1 MKVGVRLV
9 ALVGGIVAVAGL
21 PAVAQAVVAG
31 PNGEVAF
38 VSGRNGGDASSDVYI
53 LDEPNATPEPLTTAA
68 GQHRH
73 PAWSPDRSKIVYAL
87 WNGADQDLWIHD
99 INTNSRVRL
108 TLSANI
114 DEDRPSWSPD
124 GTKIAYETELSDGS
138 GQEDILIAPAEA
150 LGGDDALN
158 LTSSPAVIENR
169 PVWSPDG
176 STIYYSYLSTAAGE
190 DADIYRE
197 PSDNSDLLV
206 GPENVVLDTTNNEF
220 QPALSPDGARMCFT
234 RGATGA
240 FVTNDTADVYT
251 VNSSGAGAITN
262 LSDNAMTGDYNC
274 TWSPDGTK
282 VAYVRGIFNTGALMY
297 KNSDDTGPAELLA
310 DDSAGNFDGNPDW
323 AMNPAPSCTD
333 ASGNVLANA
342 QVTVLLPCTDI
353 DLETLTLEIV
363 TPPANGALGAI
374 DQTAGEVVYTPNP
387 GFVGEDT
394 FTFRADD
401 ANSKSV
407 PATATIDVRAFC
419 SGRRATLAGTNG
431 SDTLRGT
438 PGSDIIAAFGGKDKV
453 KGRGGNDFICGG
465 GGKDNLNGAAGKDRL
480 FGDAGKDKLKGG
492 GAKDRCTGGGGRD
505 TADCEVERS
514 I

>member
-1 MKVGVRLV
+1 MRLG

-21 PAVAQAVVAG
+21 PAMAQAVVAG

-38 VSGRNGGDASSDVYI
+38 VSGRNGGDASADVYI
-53 LDEPNATPEPLTTAA
+53 LERPNATPQPLTTAA

-87 WNGADQDLWIHD
+87 WDGADQDLWIHD
-99 INTNSRVRL
+99 LNDNSRVRL
-108 TLSANI
+108 TLSASI

-138 GQEDILIAPAEA
+138 GQEDIIVAPATT
-150 LGGDDALN
+150 LGGNSPQAVN
-158 LTSSPAVIENR
+158 LTSSPGVIENR
-169 PVWSPDG
+169 PVWAPNG
-176 STIYYSYLSTAAGE
+176 STIYYSYLPTAAGE

-197 PSDNSDLLV
+197 PSNNSDLLV
-206 GPENVVLDTTNNEF
+206 GPENVVLDTANNEF
-220 QPALSPDGARMCFT
+220 QPALSPDGTRMCFT
-234 RGATGA
+234 RGAVGA
-240 FVTNDTADVYT
+240 FATNDTADVYT
-251 VNSSGAGAITN
+251 VNADGTGALTN
-262 LSDNAMTGDYNC
+262 LSDNAVTGDYNC

-282 VAYVRGIFNTGALMY
+282 IAYVRGIFNTGALMY
-297 KNSDDTGPAELLA
+297 KNSNDTGAAELLA

-323 AMNPAPSCTD
+323 AMNPSPTCSDTTGD
-333 ASGNVLANA
+333 VLANA
-342 QVTVLLPCTDI
+342 QVTVLLPCSDV

-363 TPPANGALGAI
+363 TQPAHGTLGPI
-374 DQTAGEVVYTPNP
+374 DQTGNDVVYTPEP

-401 ANSKSV
+401 GTSKSA

-419 SGRRATLAGTNG
+419 SGRRATIVGTKG
-431 SDTLRGT
+431 ADKLRGT
-438 PGSDIIAAFGGKDKV
+438 PGADVIAAFGGKDKV

-465 GGKDNLNGAAGKDRL
+465 GGKDNLSGAGGKDRL
-480 FGDAGKDKLKGG
+480 FGDAGKDKLDGG

-505 TADCEVERS
+505 TATCEIERS